1 MELCKFSIRPHT
13 YSTVFLLCA
22 KNVHKV
28 VLKILE
34 FIMQLFYINGLTLHD
49 FELTTPP
56 PHDADVVTASCSVIV
71 VSTVPKLMY
80 ISSGAVVMTMRSV
93 RPSAIPAVTILYI
106 GENLRPS

>member
-1 MELCKFSIRPHT
+1 
-13 YSTVFLLCA
+13 
-22 KNVHKV
+22 
-28 VLKILE
+28 
-34 FIMQLFYINGLTLHD
+34 MQLFYINGLTLHD

-56 PHDADVVTASCSVIV
+56 PPHDADVVAASCSVIV

-93 RPSAIPAVTILYI
+93 RPSAIPSVTILYI